1 MLVALITVL
10 FLSGGSQSQLLDGLN
25 AAGKRVETTVVA
37 GDRRAEAKAIIKK
50 MKSKAKG
57 HEKEFKQVA
66 KSLKNIFS
74 EHEFSESEANEIWQ
88 QYFEGTVDFRR
99 EMVVLQ
105 FELRDQI
112 SREEWN
118 AIFAD

>member
-1 MLVALITVL
+1 
-10 FLSGGSQSQLLDGLN
+10 
-25 AAGKRVETTVVA
+25 
-37 GDRRAEAKAIIKK
+37 

-74 EHEFSESEANEIWQ
+74 EHDFSESEANETWQ
-88 QYFEGTVDFRR
+88 QYIERTVDYRR

-118 AIFAD
+118 TIFAD

>member
-37 GDRRAEAKAIIKK
+37 GDGRAEAKAIIKK
-50 MKSKAKG
+50 MKSKVKS

-74 EHEFSESEANEIWQ
+74 GHEFSELEANEIWQ
-88 QYFEGTVDFRR
+88 QYFEGAVDYRR

-112 SREEWN
+112 SREEWK